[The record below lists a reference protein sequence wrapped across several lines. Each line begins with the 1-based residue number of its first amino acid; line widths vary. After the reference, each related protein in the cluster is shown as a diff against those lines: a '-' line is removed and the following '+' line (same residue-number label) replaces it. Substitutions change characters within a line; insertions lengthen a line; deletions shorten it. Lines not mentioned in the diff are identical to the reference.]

1 MRISKP
7 SGFEILE
14 GIPDTSKPTFLTIN
28 IFMKSLLFTH
38 CLALLL
44 VLVAPSGHCSENV
57 EEQHDVAFLEN
68 GRTETLDLYLPVGG
82 EPETLRPAVV
92 WIHGGGWWGG
102 SKRGTRGISIGRDLA
117 AAGYVVA
124 NPDYV
129 LATEH
134 PTWPQALLDCKNA
147 VRFLRANAEKY
158 RIDPDRIAVMGGS
171 AGGHLALMVA
181 FTEGDEGLEPE
192 GPWTGISSRVAAVGD
207 FYGITNLLTRQLVD
221 KEGKPTG
228 KLAPG
233 SCLRFTGKSRADG
246 ADIWRFASPVTHVK
260 PGLPPVFITHGKKDA
275 TVDYLQA
282 LELAKALEAAEV
294 PHRMI
299 LLEKAGHS
307 YDLRTS
313 GGVPLELDLA
323 AEVLEFLHEHMGD
336 QKTVNSGVIVR

>member
-1 MRISKP
+1 MKN
-7 SGFEILE
+7 SGRSLF
-14 GIPDTSKPTFLTIN
+14 
-28 IFMKSLLFTH
+28 KSAFSL
-38 CLALLL
+38 CLALPL
-44 VLVAPSGHCSENV
+44 VLAAPPGRCSGGV
-57 EEQHDVAFLEN
+57 EERHDVPFLEK
-68 GRTETLDLYLPVGG
+68 GRAETLDLYLPAEG
-82 EPETLRPAVV
+82 EPGTLRPAVV

-102 SKRGTRGISIGRDLA
+102 SKRGTRGVSIGRDLA

-147 VRFLRANAEKY
+147 VRFLRVNAEKY

-181 FTEGDEGLEPE
+181 FTEGEEGLEPE
-192 GPWTGISSRVAAVGD
+192 GPWPGVSSRVAAVGN
-207 FYGITNLLTRQLVD
+207 FYGITNLLTRQRVD
-221 KEGKPTG
+221 KEGRPTG
-228 KLAPG
+228 ELAPG
-233 SCLRFTGKSRADG
+233 SSLRFTGKTREEG

-282 LELAKALEAAEV
+282 LELAKVLETAGV
-294 PHRMI
+294 PHRMVI
-299 LLEKAGHS
+299 LEKAVHS

-313 GGVPLELDLA
+313 GGAPLERDLA
-323 AEVLEFLHEHMGD
+323 TDVFGFLREHMGG
-336 QKTVNSGVIVR
+336 KETGNPPAR